1 MSRPSDA
8 LYASCRRA
16 SLRSGAPRAFL
27 RFLIALFTLILA
39 LPGGRVQAAPRLW
52 LPTPAGR
59 PWKIIQGYACGTHN
73 SWDRYSLDMVAVDG
87 ATRGAPVRAAADG
100 RIWAWTAKSGTLILS
115 HGGGFYTMYTH
126 MGSVVTT
133 ERDRFV
139 SRGTVIGAV
148 GDRGAPGTPHLHFTA
163 FTGVGV
169 SAQPR
174 RSVALSFAEGYDLP
188 EIGGCNQHRGEVLT
202 ANGQATAGPPEVS
215 FKANTTAGRWYNAD
229 MRVEFNAKGASGF
242 SQAWDA
248 DPSADAPMFANAD
261 AGYVQ
266 LAWAGEGL
274 HTLKLRVWGYDGQQT
289 LATYGPIGYDITAPQ
304 NPAPIAPI
312 TARAGAS
319 LTARWGAAND
329 KGSGVAGY
337 HVYVGADPSGVA
349 DWFTPAPQVAL
360 PSLAAGAYLLR
371 VQPLDYAGN
380 AGSWTT
386 LATVTIAR

>member
-16 SLRSGAPRAFL
+16 IPRSGASRAFL
-27 RFLIALFTLILA
+27 RFVLALFTLIVA
-39 LPGGRVQAAPRLW
+39 LPATHAQAAPRLW
-52 LPTPAGR
+52 LPTPPGR
-59 PWKIIQGYACGTHN
+59 QWKVIQGYGCGTHN

-100 RIWAWTAKSGTLILS
+100 RIWAWTAKSGTLILA
-115 HGGGFYTMYTH
+115 HGDGFYTMYTH

-139 SRGTVIGAV
+139 ARGTVIGAV

-163 FTGVGV
+163 FVGAGVA
-169 SAQPR
+169 AQPR

-188 EIGGCNQHRGEVLT
+188 EVGGCNQHGGAVLT
-202 ANGQATAGPPEVS
+202 ANGQAATGPPEVR
-215 FKANTTAGRWYNAD
+215 FKADATAGRWYNGD
-229 MRVEFNAKGASGF
+229 MRVEFNMTGASGF

-266 LAWAGEGL
+266 LGWAGEGL
-274 HTLKLRVWGYDGQQT
+274 HTLKVRVWDADGRQT
-289 LATYGPIGYDITAPQ
+289 LATYGPVGYDITAPQ
-304 NPAPIAPI
+304 RPAVIAPI
-312 TARAGAS
+312 RARAGAPIM
-319 LTARWGAAND
+319 ARWGAASD

-337 HVYVGADPSGVA
+337 RVYVGADPAGVS
-349 DWFTPAPQVAL
+349 DWFTPTPQVAL

-380 AGSWTT
+380 AGSWST
-386 LATVTIAR
+386 LGSVTIAR